1 MRTRRWKKRDEGNSG
16 EHKMCVKQ
24 EGEYR
29 NASYCY
35 ATTARS
41 FTVTRNNGIAFSW
54 ILHCR
59 ASNAGPAIVVREIV
73 VYENLGQVEDIIVPR
88 LNTPYVLDSVKYL
101 HVSSMIGESKR
112 RREIRSC
119 KGRKG
124 GTDERR
130 AFFLAQTFLRD
141 TIAA

>member
-73 VYENLGQVEDIIVPR
+73 VYENLGQVEDIIVPPIKHPVCIR
-88 LNTPYVLDSVKYL
+88 L
-101 HVSSMIGESKR
+101 
-112 RREIRSC
+112 REIFTRLL
-119 KGRKG
+119 
-124 GTDERR
+124 DDRR
-130 AFFLAQTFLRD
+130 VEETTRD
-141 TIAA
+141 